1 MADAPRTVLISGCS
15 SGIGLELAV
24 QLAHDPRQRY
34 QVVATMRDLGKKGT
48 LEAAAGKAL
57 GQTLTVAQLDVCSDE
72 SVAQCL
78 SCIQGGEVDVL
89 VNNAGVGLVGPLE
102 GLSLAA
108 MQNVFDTNFFGA
120 VRLVK
125 AVLPGMKRRRQGH
138 IVVVSSVMGLQ
149 GVVFNEVYAASKFAM
164 EGFFE
169 SLAVQLLQFN
179 IFISLVEPGPV
190 VTEFEGKLLEQVSTA
205 EFPGTDPDT
214 LSYFRDLY
222 LPASRELFHNVGQSP
237 QDVAK
242 VIVKVIG
249 SARPPL
255 RRQTN
260 TRYTPLTAL
269 KAVDPSGSL
278 YILVTPRVLRIGSPE
293 TIHVEAH
300 SDSSEPLSH
309 PLEVNL
315 SVWDFPRKN
324 TLVARRKLVLS
335 QENHFMDQA
344 SVTIPE
350 DLVYPPKP
358 GTQYVIIKATWSP
371 TSVSS
376 SMEKLVLVAPH
387 AGYIFIQTDKTIYT
401 PEQSVQYRVYT
412 VNHRMDPVPR
422 TFTLD
427 IKNPEGIAVISKDL
441 LPDNGV
447 YINSFTL
454 PERISIGTWTIEAS
468 YQTAPKQ
475 KFKTGFEVKEY
486 VLPSFEVQLTPTKT
500 FFYLRDEVLGVNI
513 QARYI
518 FNKPVDGHALAIF
531 GVKQDSRRIP
541 IQSSLQ
547 RVEIAQGHGHISLQ
561 KDALMAAFQGSEED
575 FIGASIFVNVTV
587 FSSGGEK
594 VQAEICGVKI
604 VRSPY
609 NIKFIKT
616 PQYFKPGMPFRFRVF
631 VSNPD
636 GSPASKVLVSCRDEK
651 AQTTL
656 SGEATLVINTDAS
669 LKELTIRVLS
679 KGQIVHAKEVK
690 THGSVLASTII
701 DVTSKML
708 PSFRILAFYLLPKG
722 TGQDPELVADSILI
736 DVNDKCQE
744 KLKIGLKH
752 EAYVQ
757 PIQPS
762 SRVALKIT
770 GDAEATVGLVAVDKA
785 VHILNSKH
793 RFTQK
798 KIWDTVEE
806 HDVGCTAGSGKDR
819 LAVFKDAGL
828 DMKMSTGMDTLAST
842 DWHCPP
848 SPSPS
853 HRRLRSLKR
862 LETKRKAVNKFKTE
876 LEQKCCEAGLRENP
890 VGLSC
895 EERIPHV
902 RYGPVCI
909 AAFLSCCQLSET
921 LTREAQEEQLLL
933 GTTDEDDDLDDLFL
947 EDEPVRSLFP
957 ESWFWKTIT
966 LPKTT
971 AGISQYTTDVT
982 VPDSITTWQFVAVS
996 IKTGQGQTQ
1005 MQRVPKQE
1013 FLNKMPNTEAD
1024 VFVSVQGDILG
1035 ETILGTLTPS
1045 EAWRLLRIP
1054 SGCPEQT
1061 LSSLTPVVILTRYLD
1076 TTGQW
1081 NKVGVELR
1089 EKVMKNLAR
1098 GYSQML
1104 THRSEDGSYHTSK
1117 GNPGSTW
1124 LTSYVFRVYALA
1136 YRTMTIRALSLDSVC
1151 NIANWI
1157 ITHRQRTRGNFVEES
1172 PVVMWSMQGGYQG
1185 SEADISLTALV
1196 LIALNEGKELCS
1208 QKIPSLADSMKRAGD
1223 FLEKKLPHIRTAF
1236 AMAITSYA
1244 LALIR
1249 SPRANDHL
1257 DSFASKDKTHWP
1269 VGLDDL
1275 DLDDSLYT
1283 IEATAY
1289 ALMQKLEL
1297 GRRNETHAIAN
1308 WLLKKRQLGGGFR
1321 STQVTKRKLGVEGS
1335 RVEGWVASR
1344 SADTTGPSG
1353 QSCPWC
1359 WYPWRGGVG
1368 PNVLSLV
1375 LIRHTPTHPPCPNAQ
1390 TTVVAIEAL
1399 TRFREAVPFDG
1410 VQDLHI
1416 QIKSSKKA
1424 LHVEWDIDEKNAY
1437 QLRSA
1442 KFSAEEELEIRAS
1455 GTGRGTI
1462 SILTVYHRSPEFL
1475 EDTCKQYHL
1484 NVTLNEAQ
1492 EENKKGEATFRLRM
1506 ETRFRGRRD
1515 ATMTIM
1521 EVSLLTGFY
1530 PNQDDLKQLTNEV
1543 ERYAFQYETKMNSSD
1558 STVVLY
1564 LEKLSHKEDTVLGF
1578 RVHRMLK
1585 AEFLQAA
1592 QVTVYDYYEPS
1603 RRCTSFYN
1611 LPTEHASL
1619 RKICDKDVCRCAEEQ
1634 CPSPKDSNHLSQEE
1648 LQTAAC
1654 EAGVDFVYKTSLES
1668 VETSDSNPYIYYNMK
1683 LQAIIKS
1690 GTDSARPLTVKKF
1703 VTHTTCRDSLGL
1715 QEHETYL
1722 IMGQISDLWRVK
1734 SEYIHVL
1741 GKETFLM
1748 HWPANGTVGKKE
1760 LLDQLAGFSDYMHT
1774 HGCES

>member
-1 MADAPRTVLISGCS
+1 MDVPWGLGLLLLLL
-15 SGIGLELAV
+15 GI
-24 QLAHDPRQRY
+24 PI
-34 QVVATMRDLGKKGT
+34 
-48 LEAAAGKAL
+48 
-57 GQTLTVAQLDVCSDE
+57 AQ
-72 SVAQCL
+72 A
-78 SCIQGGEVDVL
+78 
-89 VNNAGVGLVGPLE
+89 
-102 GLSLAA
+102 
-108 MQNVFDTNFFGA
+108 
-120 VRLVK
+120 
-125 AVLPGMKRRRQGH
+125 
-138 IVVVSSVMGLQ
+138 
-149 GVVFNEVYAASKFAM
+149 
-164 EGFFE
+164 
-169 SLAVQLLQFN
+169 
-179 IFISLVEPGPV
+179 EP
-190 VTEFEGKLLEQVSTA
+190 
-205 EFPGTDPDT
+205 
-214 LSYFRDLY
+214 
-222 LPASRELFHNVGQSP
+222 
-237 QDVAK
+237 
-242 VIVKVIG
+242 
-249 SARPPL
+249 
-255 RRQTN
+255 
-260 TRYTPLTAL
+260 
-269 KAVDPSGSL
+269 L

-315 SVWDFPRKN
+315 SVWDFPMKN
-324 TLVARRKLVLS
+324 TRVARRELVLS
-335 QENHFMDQA
+335 KENHFMDQA

-358 GTQYVIIKATWSP
+358 GMQYVIIEANWAP

-376 SMEKLVLVAPH
+376 SMNKLVLVAPH
-387 AGYIFIQTDKTIYT
+387 AGYIFIQMDKTIYT

-412 VNHRMDPVPR
+412 VNHRMDPVSR

-447 YINSFTL
+447 YIDSFTL

-486 VLPSFEVQLTPTKT
+486 VLPSFEVQLTPNKT

-547 RVEIAQGHGHISLQ
+547 RVEISQGHGHISLQ
-561 KDALMAAFQGSEED
+561 KDTLMAAFQGSEED

-587 FSSGGEK
+587 FSSGGEM
-594 VQAEICGVKI
+594 VQTEISGVKI

-616 PQYFKPGMPFRFRVF
+616 PQYFKPGMPFSFRVF

-636 GSPASKVLVSCRDEK
+636 GSPASKVLVSCTNVK
-651 AQTTL
+651 VHTTPR
-656 SGEATLVINTDAS
+656 GEATLVINTEAN
-669 LKELTIRVLS
+669 LKELTIQVKTEAPIQPEEQASASMTARPYSTQDESGNFLHIDVKALSTEVGSNLQLNLNTNRDSSVSNKITRFTILVLS
-679 KGQIVHAKEVK
+679 KGQIVHAKELK
-690 THGSVLASTII
+690 NHGSVFASTII

-744 KLKIGLKH
+744 KLKIGLQN

-762 SRVALKIT
+762 SLVALKVT

-793 RFTQK
+793 KFTQK

-806 HDVGCTAGSGKDR
+806 HDIGCTAGSGKDR

-842 DWHCPP
+842 
-848 SPSPS
+848 
-853 HRRLRSLKR
+853 
-862 LETKRKAVNKFKTE
+862 VNKFKTE

-895 EERIPHV
+895 KERIQHV
-902 RYGPVCI
+902 RHGPVCI
-909 AAFLSCCQLSET
+909 TAFLSCCQLSET
-921 LTREAQEEQLLL
+921 LTREAREEQLLL
-933 GTTDEDDDLDDLFL
+933 GTTDEDDDLDDFFL
-947 EDEPVRSLFP
+947 EDEPVRSVFP

-971 AGISQYTTDVT
+971 QGISHYTTHVT
-982 VPDSITTWQFVAVS
+982 MPDSITTWQFVAVS
-996 IKTGQGQTQ
+996 IKTGQGLCVSDPFELTVMKPFFVDLKLPFSVIRNEQVQIQAVLYNFLQQSVKVRVEFPHKESLCSAAKPDAPSRRIVAVPPFSSKVVPFVLLPLEIGKVDVEVKARGSVVQDHVRKTLLVQVMGTPQALALGFSASTLGSSSSPLITQGCACSGQTKTQ
-1005 MQRVPKQE
+1005 LVPKQE
-1013 FLNKMPNTEAD
+1013 FLNKIPNTEAD

-1045 EAWRLLRIP
+1045 ETWRLLRIP

-1076 TTGQW
+1076 STGQW

-1089 EKVMKNLAR
+1089 EQVMKNLAR
-1098 GYSQML
+1098 GYSRML

-1136 YRTMTIRALSLDSVC
+1136 YPTMTISALSLDSVC

-1157 ITHRQRTRGNFVEES
+1157 ITHRQRTHGNFVEES
-1172 PVVMWSMQGGYQG
+1172 PVVMWSMQ
-1185 SEADISLTALV
+1185 
-1196 LIALNEGKELCS
+1196 
-1208 QKIPSLADSMKRAGD
+1208 SLADSMKRAGD
-1223 FLEKKLPHIRTAF
+1223 FLEKKLPHIRTTF

-1249 SPRANDHL
+1249 SPRANDYL
-1257 DSFASKDKTHWP
+1257 DSFASKNKTHWP

-1308 WLLKKRQLGGGFR
+1308 WLLKKRQLGGGFQ
-1321 STQVTKRKLGVEGS
+1321 ST
-1335 RVEGWVASR
+1335 
-1344 SADTTGPSG
+1344 
-1353 QSCPWC
+1353 
-1359 WYPWRGGVG
+1359 
-1368 PNVLSLV
+1368 
-1375 LIRHTPTHPPCPNAQ
+1375 Q

-1399 TRFREAVPFDG
+1399 TRFREAVPFEG

-1424 LHVEWDIDEKNAY
+1424 LHVEWVIDEKNAY

-1442 KFSAEEELEIRAS
+1442 KFSAEEELQIKAS

-1475 EDTCKQYHL
+1475 ENTCKQYHL
-1484 NVTLNEAQ
+1484 NVTLNENQ
-1492 EENKKGEATFRLRM
+1492 KENKKGEATFQLRM
-1506 ETRFRGRRD
+1506 ETRFQGHRD

-1521 EVSLLTGFY
+1521 EISLLTGFY
-1530 PNQDDLKQLTNEV
+1530 PNQDDLKQLTSEV

-1634 CPSPKDSNHLSQEE
+1634 CPSPKKDSNHLSQEE

-1654 EAGVDFVYKTSLES
+1654 EAGVDFVYKASLES

-1690 GTDSARPLTVKKF
+1690 GTDSAKPLAVKKF
-1703 VTHTTCRDSLGL
+1703 VTHTTCQDSLGL

>member
-1 MADAPRTVLISGCS
+1 MDVPWGLGLLLLLL
-15 SGIGLELAV
+15 GI
-24 QLAHDPRQRY
+24 P
-34 QVVATMRDLGKKGT
+34 
-48 LEAAAGKAL
+48 
-57 GQTLTVAQLDVCSDE
+57 VAQ
-72 SVAQCL
+72 A
-78 SCIQGGEVDVL
+78 
-89 VNNAGVGLVGPLE
+89 
-102 GLSLAA
+102 
-108 MQNVFDTNFFGA
+108 
-120 VRLVK
+120 
-125 AVLPGMKRRRQGH
+125 
-138 IVVVSSVMGLQ
+138 
-149 GVVFNEVYAASKFAM
+149 
-164 EGFFE
+164 
-169 SLAVQLLQFN
+169 
-179 IFISLVEPGPV
+179 EP
-190 VTEFEGKLLEQVSTA
+190 
-205 EFPGTDPDT
+205 
-214 LSYFRDLY
+214 
-222 LPASRELFHNVGQSP
+222 
-237 QDVAK
+237 
-242 VIVKVIG
+242 
-249 SARPPL
+249 
-255 RRQTN
+255 
-260 TRYTPLTAL
+260 
-269 KAVDPSGSL
+269 L

-315 SVWDFPRKN
+315 SVWDFPMKN

-358 GTQYVIIKATWSP
+358 GTQYVIIKATWAP

-486 VLPSFEVQLTPTKT
+486 VLPSFEVQLTPNKT

-587 FSSGGEK
+587 FSSGGEM

-651 AQTTL
+651 VQTTL

-669 LKELTIRVLS
+669 LKELTIRVKTEAPIQPEEQASASMTARPYSTQDESGNFLHIEVKTLSTEVGSNLQLSLNTNLRDSSVNKKITRFTILVLS

-690 THGSVLASTII
+690 NHGSVLASTII

-722 TGQDPELVADSILI
+722 TGQDPELVADSVLI

-793 RFTQK
+793 KFTQK

-806 HDVGCTAGSGKDR
+806 HDVGCTAGSGQDR

-853 HRRLRSLKR
+853 HRRRRSLKR

-902 RYGPVCI
+902 RYGPVCL

-921 LTREAQEEQLLL
+921 LTREAREEQLLL

-971 AGISQYTTDVT
+971 ASISQYTTDVT

-996 IKTGQGQTQ
+996 IKTGQGLCVSDPFELTVMKPFFVDLKLPFSVIRNEQVQIQAVLYNFLQQSIKVRVEFPHKEPLCSAAKPDAPSRRIVAVPPFSSKVVPFVLLPLEIGKVDVEVKARGSMVQDHVRKTLLVQAGGQTEQISQSFLLNPQGQTQ

-1045 EAWRLLRIP
+1045 ETWRLLRIP

-1157 ITHRQRTRGNFVEES
+1157 ITHRQQTRGNFMEES

-1321 STQVTKRKLGVEGS
+1321 STQ
-1335 RVEGWVASR
+1335 
-1344 SADTTGPSG
+1344 
-1353 QSCPWC
+1353 
-1359 WYPWRGGVG
+1359 
-1368 PNVLSLV
+1368 
-1375 LIRHTPTHPPCPNAQ
+1375 

-1492 EENKKGEATFRLRM
+1492 EENKKGEATFQLRM

-1578 RVHRMLK
+1578 RVHRLLK

-1634 CPSPKDSNHLSQEE
+1634 CPSPKKDSNHLSQEE

>member
-1 MADAPRTVLISGCS
+1 MDVPRGLGLLLLLL
-15 SGIGLELAV
+15 GIPVTQA
-24 QLAHDPRQRY
+24 
-34 QVVATMRDLGKKGT
+34 
-48 LEAAAGKAL
+48 
-57 GQTLTVAQLDVCSDE
+57 
-72 SVAQCL
+72 
-78 SCIQGGEVDVL
+78 
-89 VNNAGVGLVGPLE
+89 
-102 GLSLAA
+102 
-108 MQNVFDTNFFGA
+108 
-120 VRLVK
+120 
-125 AVLPGMKRRRQGH
+125 
-138 IVVVSSVMGLQ
+138 
-149 GVVFNEVYAASKFAM
+149 
-164 EGFFE
+164 
-169 SLAVQLLQFN
+169 
-179 IFISLVEPGPV
+179 EP
-190 VTEFEGKLLEQVSTA
+190 
-205 EFPGTDPDT
+205 
-214 LSYFRDLY
+214 
-222 LPASRELFHNVGQSP
+222 
-237 QDVAK
+237 
-242 VIVKVIG
+242 
-249 SARPPL
+249 
-255 RRQTN
+255 
-260 TRYTPLTAL
+260 
-269 KAVDPSGSL
+269 L

-300 SDSSEPLSH
+300 SDSSEPLSN
-309 PLEVNL
+309 PLE
-315 SVWDFPRKN
+315 
-324 TLVARRKLVLS
+324 
-335 QENHFMDQA
+335 
-344 SVTIPE
+344 IPE
-350 DLVYPPKP
+350 NLVYPPKP
-358 GTQYVIIKATWSP
+358 GTQYVIIEANWAP

-376 SMEKLVLVAPH
+376 SMQKLVLVAPH

-401 PEQSVQYRVYT
+401 PEQSVQYRVYA

-441 LPDNGV
+441 MPENGV
-447 YINSFTL
+447 FTDTFTL

-486 VLPSFEVQLTPTKT
+486 GEKG
-500 FFYLRDEVLGVNI
+500 VLGRT
-513 QARYI
+513 RYI
-518 FNKPVDGHALAIF
+518 FNKLVDGHALAIF
-531 GVKQDSRRIP
+531 GVKQDSHRIP

-547 RVEIAQGHGHISLQ
+547 RVE
-561 KDALMAAFQGSEED
+561 KDTLMAAFQGPEED

-587 FSSGGEK
+587 FSSGGEM
-594 VQAEICGVKI
+594 VQAEISGVKI

-636 GSPASKVLVSCRDEK
+636 GSPASKVLVSCTDVK
-651 AQTTL
+651 VHTTPR
-656 SGEATLVINTDAS
+656 GEATLVINTDAN
-669 LKELTIRVLS
+669 LKELTVQDESGNFLHIDVKALNTEVGSNIQLSLNTKDSSVNNKITRFTILVLS
-679 KGQIVHAKEVK
+679 KGQIVHAKELK
-690 THGSVLASTII
+690 NHGSVFASTII

-744 KLKIGLKH
+744 KLKIDLKND
-752 EAYVQ
+752 AYLQ

-762 SRVALKIT
+762 SKVALKVT

-793 RFTQK
+793 KFTQK

-806 HDVGCTAGSGKDR
+806 HDIGCTAGSGKDR

-828 DMKMSTGMDTLAST
+828 DMKMSTGMGTLAST

-853 HRRLRSLKR
+853 HRRRRSLKR
-862 LETKRKAVNKFKTE
+862 LETKRKAVNKFETA

-895 EERIPHV
+895 KERSQYV

-921 LTREAQEEQLLL
+921 LTREAREEQLLL
-933 GTTDEDDDLDDLFL
+933 GTTDEDDDLDDFFL

-966 LPKTT
+966 LPESTS
-971 AGISQYTTDVT
+971 GISHYITDVT
-982 VPDSITTWQFVAVS
+982 MPDSITTWQFVAVS
-996 IKTGQGQTQ
+996 IKTGQGICVSDPFELTVMKPFFVDLKLPFSVIRNEQVQIQAVLYNFLQQSVKVRVEFPHKESLCSAAKPDAPSRQIVAVPPSSSKVVPFVLLPLEIGKVDVEVKARGSGVQDHVRKTLLVQSQSPLITQGCACSGQTQ
-1005 MQRVPKQE
+1005 TQLVPKQE
-1013 FLNKMPNTEAD
+1013 FLNKMPNTEAE

-1035 ETILGTLTPS
+1035 ETMLGTLTPS
-1045 EAWRLLRIP
+1045 EMWRLLRIP

-1081 NKVGVELR
+1081 DKVGVELR
-1089 EKVMKNLAR
+1089 QQVMKNLAS
-1098 GYSQML
+1098 GYSRML

-1136 YRTMTIRALSLDSVC
+1136 YPTMTIRALSLDSIC

-1157 ITHRQRTRGNFVEES
+1157 ITHRQGMHGNFVEES

-1223 FLEKKLPHIRTAF
+1223 FLEKKLPHIQTTF

-1308 WLLKKRQLGGGFR
+1308 WLLKKRQLGGGFK
-1321 STQVTKRKLGVEGS
+1321 ST
-1335 RVEGWVASR
+1335 
-1344 SADTTGPSG
+1344 
-1353 QSCPWC
+1353 
-1359 WYPWRGGVG
+1359 
-1368 PNVLSLV
+1368 
-1375 LIRHTPTHPPCPNAQ
+1375 Q

-1416 QIKSSKKA
+1416 QIKSSKRA
-1424 LHVEWDIDEKNAY
+1424 MHVEWVIDEKNAY

-1442 KFSAEEELEIRAS
+1442 KFSAEEDLQIKAS

-1462 SILTVYHRSPEFL
+1462 SILTMYHRSPEFL

-1484 NVTLNEAQ
+1484 SVTLNDNE

-1506 ETRFRGRRD
+1506 ETRFQGRQD

-1530 PNQDDLKQLTNEV
+1530 PNQDDLKQLTSEV

-1634 CPSPKDSNHLSQEE
+1634 CPSPKKDSSYLSQEE

-1703 VTHTTCRDSLGL
+1703 VTHTTCQDSLGL

-1748 HWPANGTVGKKE
+1748 HWPANGTAGKKE

>member
-1 MADAPRTVLISGCS
+1 MDVPWGLGLLLLLL
-15 SGIGLELAV
+15 GI
-24 QLAHDPRQRY
+24 PI
-34 QVVATMRDLGKKGT
+34 
-48 LEAAAGKAL
+48 
-57 GQTLTVAQLDVCSDE
+57 AQ
-72 SVAQCL
+72 A
-78 SCIQGGEVDVL
+78 
-89 VNNAGVGLVGPLE
+89 
-102 GLSLAA
+102 
-108 MQNVFDTNFFGA
+108 
-120 VRLVK
+120 
-125 AVLPGMKRRRQGH
+125 
-138 IVVVSSVMGLQ
+138 
-149 GVVFNEVYAASKFAM
+149 
-164 EGFFE
+164 
-169 SLAVQLLQFN
+169 
-179 IFISLVEPGPV
+179 EP
-190 VTEFEGKLLEQVSTA
+190 
-205 EFPGTDPDT
+205 
-214 LSYFRDLY
+214 
-222 LPASRELFHNVGQSP
+222 
-237 QDVAK
+237 
-242 VIVKVIG
+242 
-249 SARPPL
+249 
-255 RRQTN
+255 
-260 TRYTPLTAL
+260 
-269 KAVDPSGSL
+269 L

-315 SVWDFPRKN
+315 SVWDFPMKN
-324 TLVARRKLVLS
+324 TRVARRELVLS
-335 QENHFMDQA
+335 KENHFMDQA

-358 GTQYVIIKATWSP
+358 GMQYVIIEANWAP

-376 SMEKLVLVAPH
+376 SMNKLVLVAPH

-412 VNHRMDPVPR
+412 VNHRMDPVSR

-441 LPDNGV
+441 LPDNGS
-447 YINSFTL
+447 NSPNSL
-454 PERISIGTWTIEAS
+454 CLSIGTWTIEAS

-486 VLPSFEVQLTPTKT
+486 VLPSFEVQLTPNKT

-547 RVEIAQGHGHISLQ
+547 RVEISQGHGHISLQ
-561 KDALMAAFQGSEED
+561 KDTLMAAFQGSEED

-587 FSSGGEK
+587 FSSGGEM
-594 VQAEICGVKI
+594 VQTEISGVKI

-616 PQYFKPGMPFRFRVF
+616 PQYFKPGMPFSFRVF

-636 GSPASKVLVSCRDEK
+636 GSPASKVLVSCTNVK
-651 AQTTL
+651 VHTTPR
-656 SGEATLVINTDAS
+656 GEATLVINTEAN
-669 LKELTIRVLS
+669 LKELTIQVKTEAPIQPEEQASASMTARPYSTQDESGNFLHIDVKALSTEVGSNLQLNLNTNRDSSVSNKITRFTILVLS
-679 KGQIVHAKEVK
+679 KGQIVHAKELK
-690 THGSVLASTII
+690 NHGSVFASTII

-744 KLKIGLKH
+744 KLKIGLQN

-762 SRVALKIT
+762 SLVALKVT
-770 GDAEATVGLVAVDKA
+770 GDAEATVGLAAVDKA

-793 RFTQK
+793 KFTQK

-806 HDVGCTAGSGKDR
+806 HDIGCTAGSGKDR

-853 HRRLRSLKR
+853 HRRRRSLKK

-895 EERIPHV
+895 KERIQHV
-902 RYGPVCI
+902 RHGPVCI
-909 AAFLSCCQLSET
+909 TAFLSCCQLSET
-921 LTREAQEEQLLL
+921 LTREAREEQLLL
-933 GTTDEDDDLDDLFL
+933 GTSEGAMAGDPARHL
-947 EDEPVRSLFP
+947 VFP

-971 AGISQYTTDVT
+971 QGISHYTTHVT
-982 VPDSITTWQFVAVS
+982 MPDSITTWQFVAVS
-996 IKTGQGQTQ
+996 IKTGQGLCVSDPFELTVMKPFFVDLKLPFSVIRNEQVQIQAVLYNFLQQSVKVRVEFPHKESLCSAAKPDAPSRRIVAVPPFSSKVVPFVLLPLEIGKVDVEVKARGSVVQDHVRKTLLVQAGGQIEQISQSFLLNPQGQTKTQ
-1005 MQRVPKQE
+1005 LVPKQE
-1013 FLNKMPNTEAD
+1013 FLNKIPNTEAD

-1045 EAWRLLRIP
+1045 ETWRLLRIP

-1076 TTGQW
+1076 STGQW

-1089 EKVMKNLAR
+1089 EQVMKNLAR
-1098 GYSQML
+1098 GYSRML

-1136 YRTMTIRALSLDSVC
+1136 YPTMTISALSLDSVC

-1157 ITHRQRTRGNFVEES
+1157 ITHRQRTHGNFVEES
-1172 PVVMWSMQGGYQG
+1172 PVVMWSMQGGYHG

-1223 FLEKKLPHIRTAF
+1223 FLEKKLPHIRTTF

-1249 SPRANDHL
+1249 SPRANDYL
-1257 DSFASKDKTHWP
+1257 DSFASKNKTHWP

-1297 GRRNETHAIAN
+1297 GRRNETHAI
-1308 WLLKKRQLGGGFR
+1308 
-1321 STQVTKRKLGVEGS
+1321 GS
-1335 RVEGWVASR
+1335 RVEAVHGA
-1344 SADTTGPSG
+1344 G
-1353 QSCPWC
+1353 
-1359 WYPWRGGVG
+1359 
-1368 PNVLSLV
+1368 
-1375 LIRHTPTHPPCPNAQ
+1375 THR

-1399 TRFREAVPFDG
+1399 TRFREAVPFEG

-1424 LHVEWDIDEKNAY
+1424 LHVEWVIDEKNAY

-1442 KFSAEEELEIRAS
+1442 KFSAEEELQIKAS

-1475 EDTCKQYHL
+1475 ENTCKQYHL
-1484 NVTLNEAQ
+1484 NVTLNENQ
-1492 EENKKGEATFRLRM
+1492 KENKKGEATFQLRM
-1506 ETRFRGRRD
+1506 ETRFQGHRD

-1521 EVSLLTGFY
+1521 EISLLTGFY
-1530 PNQDDLKQLTNEV
+1530 PNQDDLKQLTSEV

-1634 CPSPKDSNHLSQEE
+1634 CPSPKKDSNHLSQEE

-1654 EAGVDFVYKTSLES
+1654 EAGVDFVYKASLES

-1690 GTDSARPLTVKKF
+1690 GTDSAKPLAVKKF
-1703 VTHTTCRDSLGL
+1703 VTHTTCQDSLGL

>member
-1 MADAPRTVLISGCS
+1 MDVPWGLGLLLLLL
-15 SGIGLELAV
+15 GI
-24 QLAHDPRQRY
+24 PI
-34 QVVATMRDLGKKGT
+34 
-48 LEAAAGKAL
+48 
-57 GQTLTVAQLDVCSDE
+57 AQ
-72 SVAQCL
+72 A
-78 SCIQGGEVDVL
+78 
-89 VNNAGVGLVGPLE
+89 
-102 GLSLAA
+102 
-108 MQNVFDTNFFGA
+108 
-120 VRLVK
+120 
-125 AVLPGMKRRRQGH
+125 
-138 IVVVSSVMGLQ
+138 
-149 GVVFNEVYAASKFAM
+149 
-164 EGFFE
+164 
-169 SLAVQLLQFN
+169 
-179 IFISLVEPGPV
+179 EP
-190 VTEFEGKLLEQVSTA
+190 
-205 EFPGTDPDT
+205 
-214 LSYFRDLY
+214 
-222 LPASRELFHNVGQSP
+222 
-237 QDVAK
+237 
-242 VIVKVIG
+242 
-249 SARPPL
+249 
-255 RRQTN
+255 
-260 TRYTPLTAL
+260 
-269 KAVDPSGSL
+269 L

-309 PLEVNL
+309 PLE
-315 SVWDFPRKN
+315 
-324 TLVARRKLVLS
+324 
-335 QENHFMDQA
+335 
-344 SVTIPE
+344 IPE

-358 GTQYVIIKATWSP
+358 GMQYVLIEANWAP

-376 SMEKLVLVAPH
+376 SMNKLVLVAPH

-412 VNHRMDPVPR
+412 VNHRMDPVSR

-427 IKNPEGIAVISKDL
+427 IKVTSPEGRVDPRFYHVLEGWGVNRPLSIPAEPEGIAVISKDL

-447 YINSFTL
+447 YIDSFTL

-486 VLPSFEVQLTPTKT
+486 VLPSFEVQLTPNKT

-547 RVEIAQGHGHISLQ
+547 RVE
-561 KDALMAAFQGSEED
+561 KDTLMAAFQGSEED
-575 FIGASIFVNVTV
+575 FIGASIFVNITV
-587 FSSGGEK
+587 FSSGGEM
-594 VQAEICGVKI
+594 VQTEISGVKI

-616 PQYFKPGMPFRFRVF
+616 PQYFKPGMPFSFRIPPQVF

-636 GSPASKVLVSCRDEK
+636 GSPASKVLVSCTNVK
-651 AQTTL
+651 VHTTPR
-656 SGEATLVINTDAS
+656 GEATLVINTEAN
-669 LKELTIRVLS
+669 LKELTIQPEEQASASMTARPYSTQDESGNFLHIDVKALSTEVGSNLQLNLNTNRDSSVSNKITRFTILVLS
-679 KGQIVHAKEVK
+679 KGQIVHAKELK
-690 THGSVLASTII
+690 NHGSVFASTII

-744 KLKIGLKH
+744 KLKIGLQN

-762 SRVALKIT
+762 SLVALKVT

-793 RFTQK
+793 KFTQK

-806 HDVGCTAGSGKDR
+806 HDIGCTAGSGKDR

-842 DWHCPP
+842 
-848 SPSPS
+848 
-853 HRRLRSLKR
+853 
-862 LETKRKAVNKFKTE
+862 VNKFKTE

-895 EERIPHV
+895 KERIQHV
-902 RYGPVCI
+902 RHGPVCI
-909 AAFLSCCQLSET
+909 TAFLSCCQLSET
-921 LTREAQEEQLLL
+921 LTREAREEQLLL
-933 GTTDEDDDLDDLFL
+933 GTTDEDDDLDDFFP
-947 EDEPVRSLFP
+947 EDEPVRSVFP

-971 AGISQYTTDVT
+971 QGISHYTTHVT

-996 IKTGQGQTQ
+996 IKTGQGLCVSDPFELTVMKPFFVDLKLPFSMIRNEQVQIQAVLYNFLQQSVKVRVEFPHKESLCSAAKPDAPSRQIVAVPPFSSKVVPFVLLPLEIGKVDVEVKARGSVVQDHVRKTLLVQSQSPLITQGCACSGQTKTQ
-1005 MQRVPKQE
+1005 LVPKQE
-1013 FLNKMPNTEAD
+1013 FLNKIPNTEAD

-1045 EAWRLLRIP
+1045 ETWRLLRIP

-1076 TTGQW
+1076 STGQW

-1089 EKVMKNLAR
+1089 EQVMKNLAR
-1098 GYSQML
+1098 GPSVLHLDKSPPPGSINMQSTPKSHPHPAPQIRPGYSRML

-1136 YRTMTIRALSLDSVC
+1136 YPTMTISVLSLDSVC

-1172 PVVMWSMQGGYQG
+1172 PVVMWSMQGGYHG

-1223 FLEKKLPHIRTAF
+1223 FLEKKLPHIRTTF

-1249 SPRANDHL
+1249 SPRANDYL
-1257 DSFASKDKTHWP
+1257 DSFASKNKTHWP

-1308 WLLKKRQLGGGFR
+1308 WLLKKRQLGGGFQ
-1321 STQVTKRKLGVEGS
+1321 ST
-1335 RVEGWVASR
+1335 
-1344 SADTTGPSG
+1344 
-1353 QSCPWC
+1353 
-1359 WYPWRGGVG
+1359 
-1368 PNVLSLV
+1368 
-1375 LIRHTPTHPPCPNAQ
+1375 Q

-1399 TRFREAVPFDG
+1399 TRFREAVPFEG

-1424 LHVEWDIDEKNAY
+1424 LHVEWVIDEKNAY

-1442 KFSAEEELEIRAS
+1442 KFSAEEELQIKAS

-1475 EDTCKQYHL
+1475 ENTCKQYHL
-1484 NVTLNEAQ
+1484 NVTLNENQ
-1492 EENKKGEATFRLRM
+1492 KEPRL
-1506 ETRFRGRRD
+1506 
-1515 ATMTIM
+1515 
-1521 EVSLLTGFY
+1521 
-1530 PNQDDLKQLTNEV
+1530 
-1543 ERYAFQYETKMNSSD
+1543 
-1558 STVVLY
+1558 
-1564 LEKLSHKEDTVLGF
+1564 
-1578 RVHRMLK
+1578 
-1585 AEFLQAA
+1585 
-1592 QVTVYDYYEPS
+1592 
-1603 RRCTSFYN
+1603 
-1611 LPTEHASL
+1611 
-1619 RKICDKDVCRCAEEQ
+1619 
-1634 CPSPKDSNHLSQEE
+1634 
-1648 LQTAAC
+1648 
-1654 EAGVDFVYKTSLES
+1654 
-1668 VETSDSNPYIYYNMK
+1668 
-1683 LQAIIKS
+1683 
-1690 GTDSARPLTVKKF
+1690 
-1703 VTHTTCRDSLGL
+1703 
-1715 QEHETYL
+1715 
-1722 IMGQISDLWRVK
+1722 
-1734 SEYIHVL
+1734 
-1741 GKETFLM
+1741 
-1748 HWPANGTVGKKE
+1748 
-1760 LLDQLAGFSDYMHT
+1760 
-1774 HGCES
+1774 

>member
-1 MADAPRTVLISGCS
+1 MDVTW
-15 SGIGLELAV
+15 GLRL
-24 QLAHDPRQRY
+24 LLY
-34 QVVATMRDLGKKGT
+34 LLG
-48 LEAAAGKAL
+48 LP
-57 GQTLTVAQLDVCSDE
+57 VAQ
-72 SVAQCL
+72 A
-78 SCIQGGEVDVL
+78 
-89 VNNAGVGLVGPLE
+89 
-102 GLSLAA
+102 
-108 MQNVFDTNFFGA
+108 
-120 VRLVK
+120 
-125 AVLPGMKRRRQGH
+125 
-138 IVVVSSVMGLQ
+138 
-149 GVVFNEVYAASKFAM
+149 
-164 EGFFE
+164 
-169 SLAVQLLQFN
+169 
-179 IFISLVEPGPV
+179 EP
-190 VTEFEGKLLEQVSTA
+190 
-205 EFPGTDPDT
+205 
-214 LSYFRDLY
+214 
-222 LPASRELFHNVGQSP
+222 
-237 QDVAK
+237 
-242 VIVKVIG
+242 
-249 SARPPL
+249 
-255 RRQTN
+255 
-260 TRYTPLTAL
+260 
-269 KAVDPSGSL
+269 L

-293 TIHVEAH
+293 TIHVQAH
-300 SDSSEPLSH
+300 SDSSEPLSN
-309 PLEVNL
+309 PLEVTL
-315 SVWDFPRKN
+315 SVWDFPMKN
-324 TLVARRKLVLS
+324 TLVARRELVLS

-350 DLVYPPKP
+350 NLVYPPKP
-358 GTQYVIIKATWSP
+358 GTQYVIIEATWAP

-412 VNHRMDPVPR
+412 MNHRMDPMPR

-447 YINSFTL
+447 FADSFTL

-475 KFKTGFEVKEY
+475 KFKTGFEVREY
-486 VLPSFEVQLTPTKT
+486 VLPSFEVQLTPNKT
-500 FFYLRDEVLGVNI
+500 FFYLRDEILGVNI

-547 RVEIAQGHGHISLQ
+547 RVEISEGHGHISLQ
-561 KDALMAAFQGSEED
+561 KDTLMAAFQGPEED

-587 FSSGGEK
+587 FSSGGEM
-594 VQAEICGVKI
+594 VQAEISGVKI

-609 NIKFIKT
+609 NIKFIRT

-636 GSPASKVLVSCRDEK
+636 GSPASKVLVSCTDMK
-651 AQTTL
+651 VHTTP
-656 SGEATLVINTDAS
+656 SGEAALVINTDAN
-669 LKELTIRVLS
+669 LKELTIQVKTEAPIQPEEQASASMTAQPYSTQDESGNFLHIDVKALSTEVGSNIQLSLNTNLRDSSVNNKITRFTILVLS
-679 KGQIVHAKEVK
+679 KGQIVHAKELK
-690 THGSVLASTII
+690 NPGSVFASTII

-722 TGQDPELVADSILI
+722 KGQDPELVADSILI
-736 DVNDKCQE
+736 DVNDKW
-744 KLKIGLKH
+744 
-752 EAYVQ
+752 
-757 PIQPS
+757 S
-762 SRVALKIT
+762 SL
-770 GDAEATVGLVAVDKA
+770 DP
-785 VHILNSKH
+785 
-793 RFTQK
+793 Q
-798 KIWDTVEE
+798 IWDTVEE
-806 HDVGCTAGSGKDR
+806 HDIGCTAGSGKDR

-842 DWHCPP
+842 DWRCPP

-853 HRRLRSLKR
+853 HRRRRSLKR

-876 LEQKCCEAGLRENP
+876 LEQKCCKAGLQENP

-895 EERIPHV
+895 KERIQHV

-909 AAFLSCCQLSET
+909 SAFLSCCQLSET
-921 LTREAQEEQLLL
+921 LTREAREEQLLL
-933 GTTDEDDDLDDLFL
+933 GTRLEWEDPT
-947 EDEPVRSLFP
+947 EGLFP
-957 ESWFWKTIT
+957 ESWSWKTIT
-966 LPKTT
+966 LPKSTS
-971 AGISQYTTDVT
+971 GISHYITDVT

-996 IKTGQGQTQ
+996 IKTGQGLCVSDPFELTVMKPFFVDLKLPFSVIRNEQVQIQAVLYNFLQQSVKVRVELPHKESLCSAAKPDAPSRWVVAVPPSSSKMVPFVVLPLEIGKVDVEVKARGSGVQDHVRKTLLVQAGGQIEQISQSFLLNPQGQTQ
-1005 MQRVPKQE
+1005 TQLVPKQE

-1045 EAWRLLRIP
+1045 ETRRLLRIP

-1089 EKVMKNLAR
+1089 EQVMKNLAS
-1098 GYSQML
+1098 GYSRML

-1136 YRTMTIRALSLDSVC
+1136 YPTMTISALNLDSVC
-1151 NIANWI
+1151 NIINWI
-1157 ITHRQRTRGNFVEES
+1157 ITHRQGTHGNFVEES

-1223 FLEKKLPHIRTAF
+1223 FLEKKLPHIRTTF

-1269 VGLDDL
+1269 VDLDDL
-1275 DLDDSLYT
+1275 DLDNSLYT

-1297 GRRNETHAIAN
+1297 GRRNETRAIAN
-1308 WLLKKRQLGGGFR
+1308 WLLKKRQLGGA
-1321 STQVTKRKLGVEGS
+1321 V
-1335 RVEGWVASR
+1335 
-1344 SADTTGPSG
+1344 
-1353 QSCPWC
+1353 
-1359 WYPWRGGVG
+1359 RGAGTY
-1368 PNVLSLV
+1368 
-1375 LIRHTPTHPPCPNAQ
+1375 R

-1416 QIKSSKKA
+1416 QIKSSKRA
-1424 LHVEWDIDEKNAY
+1424 LHVEWVIDEKNAY
-1437 QLRSA
+1437 QLRTA
-1442 KFSAEEELEIRAS
+1442 KFSAEEDLQIKAS

-1462 SILTVYHRSPEFL
+1462 SILTMYHRSPEFL
-1475 EDTCKQYHL
+1475 ENTCKQYHL
-1484 NVTLNEAQ
+1484 SVTLNENQ
-1492 EENKKGEATFRLRM
+1492 EENKKGEATFQLRM
-1506 ETRFRGRRD
+1506 ETRFQGRRD

-1530 PNQDDLKQLTNEV
+1530 PNQDDLKQLTSEV

-1558 STVVLY
+1558 SNVVLY

-1592 QVTVYDYYEPS
+1592 QVTIYDYYEPS
-1603 RRCTSFYN
+1603 RRCTTFYN

-1634 CPSPKDSNHLSQEE
+1634 CPSPKKDSDHLSQEE

-1703 VTHTTCRDSLGL
+1703 VTHTTCQDSLGL

-1748 HWPANGTVGKKE
+1748 HWPTNGSVGKKE

>member
-1 MADAPRTVLISGCS
+1 MDVPWGLGLLLLLL
-15 SGIGLELAV
+15 GI
-24 QLAHDPRQRY
+24 PI
-34 QVVATMRDLGKKGT
+34 
-48 LEAAAGKAL
+48 
-57 GQTLTVAQLDVCSDE
+57 AQ
-72 SVAQCL
+72 A
-78 SCIQGGEVDVL
+78 
-89 VNNAGVGLVGPLE
+89 
-102 GLSLAA
+102 
-108 MQNVFDTNFFGA
+108 
-120 VRLVK
+120 
-125 AVLPGMKRRRQGH
+125 
-138 IVVVSSVMGLQ
+138 
-149 GVVFNEVYAASKFAM
+149 
-164 EGFFE
+164 
-169 SLAVQLLQFN
+169 
-179 IFISLVEPGPV
+179 EP
-190 VTEFEGKLLEQVSTA
+190 
-205 EFPGTDPDT
+205 
-214 LSYFRDLY
+214 
-222 LPASRELFHNVGQSP
+222 
-237 QDVAK
+237 
-242 VIVKVIG
+242 
-249 SARPPL
+249 
-255 RRQTN
+255 
-260 TRYTPLTAL
+260 
-269 KAVDPSGSL
+269 L

-315 SVWDFPRKN
+315 SVWDFPMKN
-324 TLVARRKLVLS
+324 TRVARRELVLS
-335 QENHFMDQA
+335 KENHFMDQA

-358 GTQYVIIKATWSP
+358 GMQYVIIEANWAP

-376 SMEKLVLVAPH
+376 SMNKLVLVAPH
-387 AGYIFIQTDKTIYT
+387 AGYIFIQMDKTIYT

-412 VNHRMDPVPR
+412 VNHRMDPVSR

-447 YINSFTL
+447 YIDSFTL

-486 VLPSFEVQLTPTKT
+486 VLPSFEVQLTPNKT

-547 RVEIAQGHGHISLQ
+547 RVEISQGHGHISLQ
-561 KDALMAAFQGSEED
+561 KDTLMAAFQGSEED

-587 FSSGGEK
+587 FSSGGEM
-594 VQAEICGVKI
+594 VQTEISGVKI

-616 PQYFKPGMPFRFRVF
+616 PQYFKPGMPFSFRVF

-636 GSPASKVLVSCRDEK
+636 GSPASKVLVSCTNVK
-651 AQTTL
+651 VHTTPR
-656 SGEATLVINTDAS
+656 GEATLVINTEAN
-669 LKELTIRVLS
+669 LKELTIQVKTEAPIQPEEQASASMTARPYSTQDESGNFLHIDVKALSTEVGSNLQLNLNTNRDSSVSNKITRFTILVLS
-679 KGQIVHAKEVK
+679 KGQIVHAKELK
-690 THGSVLASTII
+690 NHGSVFASTII

-744 KLKIGLKH
+744 KLKIGLQN

-762 SRVALKIT
+762 SLVALKVT

-793 RFTQK
+793 KFTQK

-806 HDVGCTAGSGKDR
+806 HDIGCTAGSGKDR

-853 HRRLRSLKR
+853 HRRRRSLKR

-895 EERIPHV
+895 KERIQHV
-902 RYGPVCI
+902 RHGPVCI
-909 AAFLSCCQLSET
+909 TAFLSCCQLSET
-921 LTREAQEEQLLL
+921 LTREAREEQLLL
-933 GTTDEDDDLDDLFL
+933 GTSEGAMAGDPARHL
-947 EDEPVRSLFP
+947 VFP

-971 AGISQYTTDVT
+971 QGISHYTTHVT
-982 VPDSITTWQFVAVS
+982 MPDSITTWQFVAVS
-996 IKTGQGQTQ
+996 IKTGQGLCVSDPFELTVMKPFFVDLKLPFSVIRNEQVQIQAVLYNFLQQSVKVRVEFPHKESLCSAAKPDAPSRRIVAVPPFSSKVVPFVLLPLEIGKVDVEVKARGSVVQDHVRKTLLVQAGGQIEQISQSFLLNPQGQTKTQ
-1005 MQRVPKQE
+1005 LVPKQE
-1013 FLNKMPNTEAD
+1013 FLNKIPNTEAD

-1045 EAWRLLRIP
+1045 ETWRLLRIP

-1076 TTGQW
+1076 STGQW

-1089 EKVMKNLAR
+1089 EQVMKNLAR
-1098 GYSQML
+1098 GYSRML

-1136 YRTMTIRALSLDSVC
+1136 YPTMTISALSLDSVC

-1157 ITHRQRTRGNFVEES
+1157 ITHRQRTHGNFVEES
-1172 PVVMWSMQGGYQG
+1172 PVVMWSMQGGYHG

-1223 FLEKKLPHIRTAF
+1223 FLEKKLPHIRTTF

-1249 SPRANDHL
+1249 SPRANDYL
-1257 DSFASKDKTHWP
+1257 DSFASKNKTHWP

-1297 GRRNETHAIAN
+1297 GRRNETHAI
-1308 WLLKKRQLGGGFR
+1308 
-1321 STQVTKRKLGVEGS
+1321 GS
-1335 RVEGWVASR
+1335 RVEAVHGA
-1344 SADTTGPSG
+1344 G
-1353 QSCPWC
+1353 
-1359 WYPWRGGVG
+1359 
-1368 PNVLSLV
+1368 
-1375 LIRHTPTHPPCPNAQ
+1375 THR

-1399 TRFREAVPFDG
+1399 TRFREAVPFEG

-1424 LHVEWDIDEKNAY
+1424 LHVEWVIDEKNAY

-1442 KFSAEEELEIRAS
+1442 K
-1455 GTGRGTI
+1455 
-1462 SILTVYHRSPEFL
+1462 ILTVYHRSPEFL
-1475 EDTCKQYHL
+1475 ENTCKQYHL
-1484 NVTLNEAQ
+1484 NVTLNENQ
-1492 EENKKGEATFRLRM
+1492 KENKKGEATFQLRM
-1506 ETRFRGRRD
+1506 ETRFQGHRD

-1521 EVSLLTGFY
+1521 EISLLTGFY
-1530 PNQDDLKQLTNEV
+1530 PNQDDLKQLTSEV

-1634 CPSPKDSNHLSQEE
+1634 CPSPKKDSNHLSQEE

-1654 EAGVDFVYKTSLES
+1654 EAGVDFVYKASLES

-1690 GTDSARPLTVKKF
+1690 GTDSAKPLAVKKF
-1703 VTHTTCRDSLGL
+1703 VTHTTCQDSLGL

>member
-1 MADAPRTVLISGCS
+1 MDVTW
-15 SGIGLELAV
+15 GLRL
-24 QLAHDPRQRY
+24 LLY
-34 QVVATMRDLGKKGT
+34 LLG
-48 LEAAAGKAL
+48 LP
-57 GQTLTVAQLDVCSDE
+57 VAQ
-72 SVAQCL
+72 A
-78 SCIQGGEVDVL
+78 
-89 VNNAGVGLVGPLE
+89 
-102 GLSLAA
+102 
-108 MQNVFDTNFFGA
+108 
-120 VRLVK
+120 
-125 AVLPGMKRRRQGH
+125 
-138 IVVVSSVMGLQ
+138 
-149 GVVFNEVYAASKFAM
+149 
-164 EGFFE
+164 
-169 SLAVQLLQFN
+169 
-179 IFISLVEPGPV
+179 EP
-190 VTEFEGKLLEQVSTA
+190 
-205 EFPGTDPDT
+205 
-214 LSYFRDLY
+214 
-222 LPASRELFHNVGQSP
+222 
-237 QDVAK
+237 
-242 VIVKVIG
+242 
-249 SARPPL
+249 
-255 RRQTN
+255 
-260 TRYTPLTAL
+260 
-269 KAVDPSGSL
+269 L

-293 TIHVEAH
+293 TIHVQAH
-300 SDSSEPLSH
+300 SDSSEPLSN
-309 PLEVNL
+309 PLEVTL
-315 SVWDFPRKN
+315 SVWDFPMKN
-324 TLVARRKLVLS
+324 TLVARRELVLS

-350 DLVYPPKP
+350 NLVYPPKP
-358 GTQYVIIKATWSP
+358 GTQYVIIEATWAP

-412 VNHRMDPVPR
+412 MNHRMDPMPR

-447 YINSFTL
+447 FADSFTL

-475 KFKTGFEVKEY
+475 KFKTGFEVREY
-486 VLPSFEVQLTPTKT
+486 VLPSFEVQLTPNKT
-500 FFYLRDEVLGVNI
+500 FFYLRDEILGVNI

-547 RVEIAQGHGHISLQ
+547 RVEISEGHGHISLQ
-561 KDALMAAFQGSEED
+561 KDTLMAAFQGPEED

-587 FSSGGEK
+587 FSSGGEM
-594 VQAEICGVKI
+594 VQAEISGVKI

-609 NIKFIKT
+609 NIKFIRT

-636 GSPASKVLVSCRDEK
+636 GSPASKVLVSCTDMK
-651 AQTTL
+651 VHTTP
-656 SGEATLVINTDAS
+656 SGEAALVINTDAN
-669 LKELTIRVLS
+669 LKELTIQVKTEAPIQPEEQASASMTAQPYSTQDESGNFLHIDVKALSTEVGSNIQLSLNTNLRDSSVNNKITRFTILVLS
-679 KGQIVHAKEVK
+679 KGQIVHAKELK
-690 THGSVLASTII
+690 NPGSVFASTII

-722 TGQDPELVADSILI
+722 KGQDPELVADSILI

-744 KLKIGLKH
+744 KLKIGVKN
-752 EAYVQ
+752 EAYLQ

-762 SRVALKIT
+762 SHVALKVT

-793 RFTQK
+793 KFTQK

-806 HDVGCTAGSGKDR
+806 HDIGCTAGSGKDR

-842 DWHCPP
+842 DWRCPP

-853 HRRLRSLKR
+853 HRRRRSLKR

-876 LEQKCCEAGLRENP
+876 LEQKCCKAGLQENP

-895 EERIPHV
+895 KERIQHV

-909 AAFLSCCQLSET
+909 SAFLSCCQLSET
-921 LTREAQEEQLLL
+921 LTREAREEQLLL
-933 GTTDEDDDLDDLFL
+933 GTRLEWEDPT
-947 EDEPVRSLFP
+947 EGLFP
-957 ESWFWKTIT
+957 ESWSWKTIT
-966 LPKTT
+966 LPKSTS
-971 AGISQYTTDVT
+971 GISHYITDVT

-996 IKTGQGQTQ
+996 IKTGQGLCVSDPFELTVMKPFFVDLKLPFSVIRNEQVQIQAVLYNFLQQSVKVRVELPHKESLCSAAKPDAPSRWVVAVPPSSSKMVPFVVLPLEIGKVDVEVKARGSGVQDHVRKTLLVQAGGQIEQISQSFLLNPQGQTQ
-1005 MQRVPKQE
+1005 TQLVPKQE

-1045 EAWRLLRIP
+1045 ETRRLLRIP

-1089 EKVMKNLAR
+1089 EQVMKNLAS
-1098 GYSQML
+1098 GYSRML

-1136 YRTMTIRALSLDSVC
+1136 YPTMTISALNLDSVC
-1151 NIANWI
+1151 NIINWI
-1157 ITHRQRTRGNFVEES
+1157 ITHRQGTHGNFVEES

-1223 FLEKKLPHIRTAF
+1223 FLEKKLPHIRTTF

-1269 VGLDDL
+1269 VDLDDL
-1275 DLDDSLYT
+1275 DLDNSLYT

-1297 GRRNETHAIAN
+1297 GRRNETRAIAN
-1308 WLLKKRQLGGGFR
+1308 WLLKKRQLGGA
-1321 STQVTKRKLGVEGS
+1321 V
-1335 RVEGWVASR
+1335 
-1344 SADTTGPSG
+1344 
-1353 QSCPWC
+1353 
-1359 WYPWRGGVG
+1359 RGAGTY
-1368 PNVLSLV
+1368 
-1375 LIRHTPTHPPCPNAQ
+1375 R

-1416 QIKSSKKA
+1416 QIKSSKRA
-1424 LHVEWDIDEKNAY
+1424 LHVEWVIDEKNAY
-1437 QLRSA
+1437 QLRTA
-1442 KFSAEEELEIRAS
+1442 KFSAEEDLQIKAS

-1462 SILTVYHRSPEFL
+1462 SILTMYHRSPEFL
-1475 EDTCKQYHL
+1475 ENTCKQYHL
-1484 NVTLNEAQ
+1484 SVTLNENQ
-1492 EENKKGEATFRLRM
+1492 EENKKGEATFQLRM
-1506 ETRFRGRRD
+1506 ETRFQGRRD

-1530 PNQDDLKQLTNEV
+1530 PNQDDLKQLTSEV

-1558 STVVLY
+1558 SNVVLY

-1592 QVTVYDYYEPS
+1592 QVTIYDYYEPS
-1603 RRCTSFYN
+1603 RRCTTFYN

-1619 RKICDKDVCRCAEEQ
+1619 RKICDKDVCRCAE
-1634 CPSPKDSNHLSQEE
+1634 
-1648 LQTAAC
+1648 
-1654 EAGVDFVYKTSLES
+1654 VYKTSLES

-1703 VTHTTCRDSLGL
+1703 VTHTTCQDSLGL

-1748 HWPANGTVGKKE
+1748 HWPTNGSVGKKE

>member
-1 MADAPRTVLISGCS
+1 
-15 SGIGLELAV
+15 
-24 QLAHDPRQRY
+24 
-34 QVVATMRDLGKKGT
+34 
-48 LEAAAGKAL
+48 
-57 GQTLTVAQLDVCSDE
+57 
-72 SVAQCL
+72 
-78 SCIQGGEVDVL
+78 
-89 VNNAGVGLVGPLE
+89 
-102 GLSLAA
+102 
-108 MQNVFDTNFFGA
+108 
-120 VRLVK
+120 
-125 AVLPGMKRRRQGH
+125 
-138 IVVVSSVMGLQ
+138 
-149 GVVFNEVYAASKFAM
+149 
-164 EGFFE
+164 
-169 SLAVQLLQFN
+169 
-179 IFISLVEPGPV
+179 
-190 VTEFEGKLLEQVSTA
+190 
-205 EFPGTDPDT
+205 
-214 LSYFRDLY
+214 
-222 LPASRELFHNVGQSP
+222 
-237 QDVAK
+237 
-242 VIVKVIG
+242 
-249 SARPPL
+249 
-255 RRQTN
+255 
-260 TRYTPLTAL
+260 
-269 KAVDPSGSL
+269 
-278 YILVTPRVLRIGSPE
+278 
-293 TIHVEAH
+293 
-300 SDSSEPLSH
+300 
-309 PLEVNL
+309 
-315 SVWDFPRKN
+315 
-324 TLVARRKLVLS
+324 
-335 QENHFMDQA
+335 
-344 SVTIPE
+344 
-350 DLVYPPKP
+350 
-358 GTQYVIIKATWSP
+358 
-371 TSVSS
+371 
-376 SMEKLVLVAPH
+376 
-387 AGYIFIQTDKTIYT
+387 
-401 PEQSVQYRVYT
+401 
-412 VNHRMDPVPR
+412 
-422 TFTLD
+422 
-427 IKNPEGIAVISKDL
+427 
-441 LPDNGV
+441 
-447 YINSFTL
+447 
-454 PERISIGTWTIEAS
+454 IGTWTIEAS

-486 VLPSFEVQLTPTKT
+486 VLPSFEVQLIPNKT

-518 FNKPVDGHALAIF
+518 FNKLVDGHALAIF
-531 GVKQDSRRIP
+531 GVKQDSHRIP

-547 RVEIAQGHGHISLQ
+547 RVEVKTEAPIQPEEQASASMTARPYSTQDESGNFLHIDVKALNTEVGSNIQLSLNT
-561 KDALMAAFQGSEED
+561 KDS
-575 FIGASIFVNVTV
+575 SVNN
-587 FSSGGEK
+587 
-594 VQAEICGVKI
+594 KI
-604 VRSPY
+604 
-609 NIKFIKT
+609 T
-616 PQYFKPGMPFRFRVF
+616 RF
-631 VSNPD
+631 
-636 GSPASKVLVSCRDEK
+636 
-651 AQTTL
+651 
-656 SGEATLVINTDAS
+656 
-669 LKELTIRVLS
+669 TILVLS
-679 KGQIVHAKEVK
+679 KGQIVHAKELK
-690 THGSVLASTII
+690 NHGSVFASTII

-744 KLKIGLKH
+744 KLKIGLKND
-752 EAYVQ
+752 AYLQ

-762 SRVALKIT
+762 SKVALKVT
-770 GDAEATVGLVAVDKA
+770 GDAEAT
-785 VHILNSKH
+785 
-793 RFTQK
+793 
-798 KIWDTVEE
+798 IWDTVEE
-806 HDVGCTAGSGKDR
+806 HDIGCTAGSGKDR

-828 DMKMSTGMDTLAST
+828 DMKMSTGMGTLAST
-842 DWHCPP
+842 
-848 SPSPS
+848 
-853 HRRLRSLKR
+853 
-862 LETKRKAVNKFKTE
+862 VNKFETA

-895 EERIPHV
+895 KERSQHV

-921 LTREAQEEQLLL
+921 LTREAREEQLLL
-933 GTTDEDDDLDDLFL
+933 GTTDEDDDLDDFFL

-966 LPKTT
+966 LPESTS
-971 AGISQYTTDVT
+971 GISHYITDVT
-982 VPDSITTWQFVAVS
+982 MPDSITTWQFVAVS
-996 IKTGQGQTQ
+996 IKTGQGICVSDPFELTVMKPFFVDLKLPFSVIRNEQVQIQAVLYNFLQQSVKVRVEFPHKESLCSAAKPDAPSRQIVAVPPSSSKVVPFVLLPLEIGKVDVEVKARGSGVQDHVRKTLLVQSPLITQGCAYSGQTQ
-1005 MQRVPKQE
+1005 TQLVPKQE
-1013 FLNKMPNTEAD
+1013 FLNKMPNTEAE

-1035 ETILGTLTPS
+1035 ETMLGTLTPS
-1045 EAWRLLRIP
+1045 ETWRLLRIP

-1081 NKVGVELR
+1081 DKVGVELR
-1089 EKVMKNLAR
+1089 QQVMKNLAS
-1098 GYSQML
+1098 GYSRML

-1136 YRTMTIRALSLDSVC
+1136 YPTMTIRALSLDSIC

-1157 ITHRQRTRGNFVEES
+1157 ITHRQGMHGNFVEES
-1172 PVVMWSMQGGYQG
+1172 PVVMWSMQ
-1185 SEADISLTALV
+1185 
-1196 LIALNEGKELCS
+1196 
-1208 QKIPSLADSMKRAGD
+1208 SLADSMKRAGD
-1223 FLEKKLPHIRTAF
+1223 FLEKKLPHIQTTF

-1308 WLLKKRQLGGGFR
+1308 WLLKKRQLGGGFK
-1321 STQVTKRKLGVEGS
+1321 ST
-1335 RVEGWVASR
+1335 
-1344 SADTTGPSG
+1344 
-1353 QSCPWC
+1353 
-1359 WYPWRGGVG
+1359 
-1368 PNVLSLV
+1368 
-1375 LIRHTPTHPPCPNAQ
+1375 Q

-1399 TRFREAVPFDG
+1399 TRFRDAVPFDG
-1410 VQDLHI
+1410 VQDLQI
-1416 QIKSSKKA
+1416 QIKSSKRA
-1424 LHVEWDIDEKNAY
+1424 MHVEWVIDEKNAY

-1442 KFSAEEELEIRAS
+1442 KFSAEEDLQIKAS

-1462 SILTVYHRSPEFL
+1462 SILTMYHRSPEFL
-1475 EDTCKQYHL
+1475 EDTCKHYHL
-1484 NVTLNEAQ
+1484 S
-1492 EENKKGEATFRLRM
+1492 
-1506 ETRFRGRRD
+1506 GRRD

-1530 PNQDDLKQLTNEV
+1530 PNQDDLKQLTSEV

-1564 LEKLSHKEDTVLGF
+1564 MEKLSHKEDTVLGF

-1634 CPSPKDSNHLSQEE
+1634 CPSPKKDSSYLSQEE

-1703 VTHTTCRDSLGL
+1703 VTHTTCQDSLGL
-1715 QEHETYL
+1715 QEHKTYL

-1748 HWPANGTVGKKE
+1748 HWPANGTAGKKE
-1760 LLDQLAGFSDYMHT
+1760 LLDQLAAFSDYMHT

>member
-1 MADAPRTVLISGCS
+1 MDVPWGLGLLLLLL
-15 SGIGLELAV
+15 GI
-24 QLAHDPRQRY
+24 PI
-34 QVVATMRDLGKKGT
+34 
-48 LEAAAGKAL
+48 
-57 GQTLTVAQLDVCSDE
+57 AQ
-72 SVAQCL
+72 A
-78 SCIQGGEVDVL
+78 
-89 VNNAGVGLVGPLE
+89 
-102 GLSLAA
+102 
-108 MQNVFDTNFFGA
+108 
-120 VRLVK
+120 
-125 AVLPGMKRRRQGH
+125 
-138 IVVVSSVMGLQ
+138 
-149 GVVFNEVYAASKFAM
+149 
-164 EGFFE
+164 
-169 SLAVQLLQFN
+169 
-179 IFISLVEPGPV
+179 EP
-190 VTEFEGKLLEQVSTA
+190 
-205 EFPGTDPDT
+205 
-214 LSYFRDLY
+214 
-222 LPASRELFHNVGQSP
+222 
-237 QDVAK
+237 
-242 VIVKVIG
+242 
-249 SARPPL
+249 
-255 RRQTN
+255 
-260 TRYTPLTAL
+260 
-269 KAVDPSGSL
+269 L

-315 SVWDFPRKN
+315 SVWDFPMKN
-324 TLVARRKLVLS
+324 TRVARRELVLS
-335 QENHFMDQA
+335 KENHFMDQA

-358 GTQYVIIKATWSP
+358 GMQYVIIEANWAP

-376 SMEKLVLVAPH
+376 SMNKLVLVAPH

-412 VNHRMDPVPR
+412 VNHRMDPVSR

-441 LPDNGV
+441 LPDNGS
-447 YINSFTL
+447 NSPNSL
-454 PERISIGTWTIEAS
+454 CLSIGTWTIEAS

-486 VLPSFEVQLTPTKT
+486 VLPSFEVQLTPNKT

-547 RVEIAQGHGHISLQ
+547 RVEISQGHGHISLQ
-561 KDALMAAFQGSEED
+561 KDTLMAAFQGSEED

-587 FSSGGEK
+587 FSSGGEM
-594 VQAEICGVKI
+594 VQTEISGVKI

-616 PQYFKPGMPFRFRVF
+616 PQYFKPGMPFSFRVF

-636 GSPASKVLVSCRDEK
+636 GSPASKVLVSCTNVK
-651 AQTTL
+651 VHTTPR
-656 SGEATLVINTDAS
+656 GEATLVINTEAN
-669 LKELTIRVLS
+669 LKELTIQVKTEAPIQPEEQASASMTARPYSTQDESGNFLHIDVKALSTEVGSNLQLNLNTNRDSSVSNKITRFTILVLS
-679 KGQIVHAKEVK
+679 KGQIVHAKELK
-690 THGSVLASTII
+690 NHGSVFASTII

-736 DVNDKCQE
+736 DVNDKW
-744 KLKIGLKH
+744 
-752 EAYVQ
+752 
-757 PIQPS
+757 S
-762 SRVALKIT
+762 SL
-770 GDAEATVGLVAVDKA
+770 DP
-785 VHILNSKH
+785 
-793 RFTQK
+793 Q
-798 KIWDTVEE
+798 IWDTVEE
-806 HDVGCTAGSGKDR
+806 HDIGCTAGSGKDR

-853 HRRLRSLKR
+853 HRRRRSLKK

-895 EERIPHV
+895 KERIQHV
-902 RYGPVCI
+902 RHGPVCI
-909 AAFLSCCQLSET
+909 TAFLSCCQLSET
-921 LTREAQEEQLLL
+921 LTREAREEQLLL
-933 GTTDEDDDLDDLFL
+933 GTSEGAMAGDPARHL
-947 EDEPVRSLFP
+947 VFP

-971 AGISQYTTDVT
+971 QGISHYTTHVT
-982 VPDSITTWQFVAVS
+982 MPDSITTWQFVAVS
-996 IKTGQGQTQ
+996 IKTGQGLCVSDPFELTVMKPFFVDLKLPFSVIRNEQVQIQAVLYNFLQQSVKVRVEFPHKESLCSAAKPDAPSRRIVAVPPFSSKVVPFVLLPLEIGKVDVEVKARGSVVQDHVRKTLLVQAGGQIEQISQSFLLNPQGQTKTQ
-1005 MQRVPKQE
+1005 LVPKQE
-1013 FLNKMPNTEAD
+1013 FLNKIPNTEAD

-1045 EAWRLLRIP
+1045 ETWRLLRIP

-1076 TTGQW
+1076 STGQW

-1089 EKVMKNLAR
+1089 EQVMKNLAR
-1098 GYSQML
+1098 GYSRML

-1136 YRTMTIRALSLDSVC
+1136 YPTMTISALSLDSVC

-1157 ITHRQRTRGNFVEES
+1157 ITHRQRTHGNFVEES
-1172 PVVMWSMQGGYQG
+1172 PVVMWSMQGGYHG

-1223 FLEKKLPHIRTAF
+1223 FLEKKLPHIRTTF

-1249 SPRANDHL
+1249 SPRANDYL
-1257 DSFASKDKTHWP
+1257 DSFASKNKTHWP

-1297 GRRNETHAIAN
+1297 GRRNETHAI
-1308 WLLKKRQLGGGFR
+1308 
-1321 STQVTKRKLGVEGS
+1321 GS
-1335 RVEGWVASR
+1335 RVEAVHGA
-1344 SADTTGPSG
+1344 G
-1353 QSCPWC
+1353 
-1359 WYPWRGGVG
+1359 
-1368 PNVLSLV
+1368 
-1375 LIRHTPTHPPCPNAQ
+1375 THR

-1399 TRFREAVPFDG
+1399 TRFREAVPFEG

-1424 LHVEWDIDEKNAY
+1424 LHVEWVIDEKNAY

-1442 KFSAEEELEIRAS
+1442 KFSAEEELQIKAS

-1475 EDTCKQYHL
+1475 ENTCKQYHL
-1484 NVTLNEAQ
+1484 NVTLNENQ
-1492 EENKKGEATFRLRM
+1492 KENKKGEATFQLRM
-1506 ETRFRGRRD
+1506 ETRFQGHRD

-1521 EVSLLTGFY
+1521 EISLLTGFY
-1530 PNQDDLKQLTNEV
+1530 PNQDDLKQLTSEV

-1634 CPSPKDSNHLSQEE
+1634 CPSPKKDSNHLSQEE

-1654 EAGVDFVYKTSLES
+1654 EAGVDFVYKASLES

-1690 GTDSARPLTVKKF
+1690 GTDSAKPLAVKKF
-1703 VTHTTCRDSLGL
+1703 VTHTTCQDSLGL